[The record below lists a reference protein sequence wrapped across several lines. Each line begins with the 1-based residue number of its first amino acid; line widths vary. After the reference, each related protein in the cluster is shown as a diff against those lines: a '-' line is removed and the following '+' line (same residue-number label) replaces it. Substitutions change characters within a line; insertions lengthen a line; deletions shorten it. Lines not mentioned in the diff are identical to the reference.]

1 MEELIECI
9 CDYVRKPYT
18 DYAVMLNGITALAIN
33 HFDTIGKLDKIK
45 LCVGY
50 NHKGEITTDFTT
62 DVGFLEEC
70 TAIYEEFDGNF
81 GDISRIKNKEDLPQQ
96 ALKYLARIEE
106 YVGVPVKFIGTGAG
120 RENIIIIK

>member
-1 MEELIECI
+1 MRRILLKGICTTIMLFSVVLQAGCQIYVDENNELIVEGNQNKN
-9 CDYVRKPYT
+9 D
-18 DYAVMLNGITALAIN
+18 G
-33 HFDTIGKLDKIK
+33 FQ
-45 LCVGY
+45 
-50 NHKGEITTDFTT
+50 KGEITTDFTT